1 MLKLRARHNKHQSV
15 WLVEPGVKV
24 GRSASNDLIL
34 DHAAVASLQFVIGVR
49 ADRLILKNRAPEHR
63 LQVNGK
69 TIEDRCRLQEGDR
82 ITLGD
87 LELEIIDPKKDVGQ
101 PQPALTEW
109 SLKPNSA
116 ALGSRVFPLAET
128 TVVGR
133 SSECDIHLAVAHL
146 SRRHAQLQI
155 LDGLLY
161 VKDLGSS
168 NGTFLNG
175 ERVTE
180 ARVRRGDELRFDT
193 LSFGVI
199 GPSDDLGK
207 TTVRS
212 TAPDKVPPPKA
223 ATPKPKTGE
232 TVRREPAVE
241 SGVPRTRSTDSAPAA
256 EAARTSSQRGW
267 VGGLVLLLLAAVVA
281 VVWLIKN

>member
-1 MLKLRARHNKHQSV
+1 MLKLQTRHNKHQSV

-34 DHAAVASLQFVIGVR
+34 DHADVASLQFVIGVR
-49 ADRLILKNRAPEHR
+49 ADRLILKNRAPEQVLR
-63 LQVNGK
+63 VNGK
-69 TIEDRCRLQEGDR
+69 AVDDRCLLREGDL
-82 ITLGD
+82 ITLGE
-87 LELEIIDPKKDVGQ
+87 LELDVIDPKKGAGQ
-101 PQPALTEW
+101 TEPVMSEW
-109 SLKPNSA
+109 SLKPNNA
-116 ALGSRVFPLAET
+116 ALGGRVFPLKET
-128 TVVGR
+128 TLVGR
-133 SSECDIHLAVAHL
+133 SNECDIHLAVAHL

-175 ERVTE
+175 EKVSE

-199 GPSDDLGK
+199 GPVDDLGK

-212 TAPDKVPPPKA
+212 SAPNKPATAR
-223 ATPKPKTGE
+223 ATAPKPKSLGSGRRDLTAAKSIPRSSTPE
-232 TVRREPAVE
+232 T
-241 SGVPRTRSTDSAPAA
+241 APEQGA
-256 EAARTSSQRGW
+256 TVNHRGW
-267 VGGLVLLLLAAVVA
+267 VGGLVLLLLVFVVA
-281 VVWLIKN
+281 TAWLIKN

>member
-24 GRSASNDLIL
+24 GRSATNDLIL
-34 DHAAVASLQFVIGVR
+34 DHASVASLQFVIGVR
-49 ADRLILKNRAPEHR
+49 ADRLILKNRAPETPLR
-63 LQVNGK
+63 VNDK
-69 TIEDRCRLQEGDR
+69 LIDDRCRLQEGDR

-101 PQPALTEW
+101 ASPALTEW

-212 TAPDKVPPPKA
+212 TAPA
-223 ATPKPKTGE
+223 
-232 TVRREPAVE
+232 R
-241 SGVPRTRSTDSAPAA
+241 APAA
-256 EAARTSSQRGW
+256 KASAQKPRVDETTRREAAKEPQTVQPQPTASTAGSERTARQRGW
-267 VGGLVLLLLAAVVA
+267 VGGLVLLGLLAAVV
-281 VVWLIKN
+281 VVWLVKK